1 MLRNRFLSKNVALSF
16 LCFWFV
22 GFLHWDNPLR
32 NLNFWRERA
41 VSPPWS
47 HSVDTWLLRCEIK
60 EQERAGDGRIHT
72 GGRHRTFK
80 FIVQSQVTY
89 GKESRTW
96 YLLLLTQTKSANDR
110 FQNRLI
116 FMSHPMWVIKREA
129 QENYLPCYLK
139 SKVIWYTQL
148 PSYLKMLKLF

>member
-1 MLRNRFLSKNVALSF
+1 M
-16 LCFWFV
+16 
-22 GFLHWDNPLR
+22 
-32 NLNFWRERA
+32 
-41 VSPPWS
+41 
-47 HSVDTWLLRCEIK
+47 
-60 EQERAGDGRIHT
+60 
-72 GGRHRTFK
+72 FK

-139 SKVIWYTQL
+139 SKVI
-148 PSYLKMLKLF
+148 